1 MPLFV
6 ELRKKSIL
14 VVCALAF
21 VIQSAI
27 SILAISKGPST
38 PFDEFTHF
46 DYVVK
51 LSKGHLPS
59 TNEQY
64 GQSALKFMLCNGD
77 TPIDQ
82 NLPIDCKG
90 KEIDPSF
97 APFSGQSSATGYPPH
112 YYLLTAIPF
121 EACNRTGTFTEIT
134 CARYANSVW
143 LALSASASAA
153 LMILFGS
160 GFLLALIISIGYAS
174 LSPVL
179 LQGVTVNSDAAVQFL
194 APILVILAWQ
204 IARRI
209 NDLKRISVIWFLV
222 LFLVIPFKQTLIPI
236 AMVSTLFLWHWL
248 SSNSKS
254 DRLKSFAFLGLAF
267 LSSVIATYLLQKLQA
282 PWRGIGGGDF
292 MGPFLKQDW
301 STVPNFLLSA
311 NNFSLMP
318 FGDLRWA
325 PISGYAFLA
334 LGALVSLLGWISW
347 FAGGDE
353 SEVKQNGA
361 LVTPLIGSSI
371 RTISFVLVPLVPV
384 LMSVALWFAYSTTP
398 VNARYYM
405 ATAMTLG
412 CIGVATTTNRSLQ
425 ILFSVVMATST
436 IFTVSA
442 LLTI

>member
-1 MPLFV
+1 MFV

-14 VVCALAF
+14 VVCVLAF

-27 SILAISKGPST
+27 SILAISKGPTT

-59 TNEQY
+59 TNEKY

-77 TPIDQ
+77 TAIDQ

-90 KEIDPSF
+90 KEIDSVF
-97 APFSGQSSATGYPPH
+97 APFRGQSSATGYPPH

-121 EACNRTGTFTEIT
+121 EMCDRATSFAEIT

-143 LALSASASAA
+143 LAMSASASAA
-153 LMILFGS
+153 LMIMFGS
-160 GFLLALIISIGYAS
+160 SAILALIISIGYAS

-194 APILVILAWQ
+194 APILVILAYQ

-209 NDLKRISVIWFLV
+209 NDLKRISAIWFLV

-236 AMVSTLFLWHWL
+236 AMASTLFLWHWL

-254 DRLKSFAFLGLAF
+254 DRLKSFALLGLAF
-267 LSSVIATYLLQKLQA
+267 LSSVIATFLLQKLQV

-292 MGPFLKQDW
+292 MGPYLKQDW
-301 STVPNFLLSA
+301 SNVPNFLLSA

-347 FAGGDE
+347 FARGDA
-353 SEVKQNGA
+353 SEIKQNDVLA
-361 LVTPLIGSSI
+361 MPFIGSSI

-384 LMSVALWFAYSTTP
+384 LMSIALWVAYGTTP

-412 CIGVATTTNRSLQ
+412 CIGVATTTNRSLK

-436 IFTVSA
+436 IYMVST